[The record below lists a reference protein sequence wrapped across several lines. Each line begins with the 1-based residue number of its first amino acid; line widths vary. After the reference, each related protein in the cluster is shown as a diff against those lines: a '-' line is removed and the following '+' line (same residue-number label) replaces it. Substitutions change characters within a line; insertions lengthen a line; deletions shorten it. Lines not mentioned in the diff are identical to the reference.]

1 MEKSFKDMKVLVVD
15 DYDNMRKK
23 LSSWLKQFG
32 MNVVEAINGVEAMTM
47 LNDEKDGKFDIVFTD
62 IVMPEMDGY
71 ELCEEIRKT
80 PALREMP
87 VIVTSTHVDSNYV
100 IKALRMGADDY
111 IAKPIDVDILKKVLT
126 RVMTPLSIE

>member
-1 MEKSFKDMKVLVVD
+1 MEKPFKDIRVLVVD

-32 MNVVEAINGVEAMTM
+32 MNVAEAVNGVEAMAM
-47 LNDEKDGKFDIVFTD
+47 LHDEKDGKFDVVFTD

-111 IAKPIDVDILKKVLT
+111 IAKPIDVGLLEKVIT